1 MKIIFLPQA
10 HQELA
15 DAVDFYEKQL
25 HGLGK
30 LFSKEIFQTID
41 LISLYPQGWQRITKH
56 THKCSLRKFPY
67 MVLYGIIDDVIV
79 ISSIAHQH
87 RHPNSYLN

>member
-10 HQELA
+10 QQELT
-15 DAVDFYEKQL
+15 DAVNFYEKQL
-25 HGLGK
+25 NGLGK

-56 THKCSLRKFPY
+56 TRKCPLRKFPY

-87 RHPNSYLN
+87 RHPNSYMN